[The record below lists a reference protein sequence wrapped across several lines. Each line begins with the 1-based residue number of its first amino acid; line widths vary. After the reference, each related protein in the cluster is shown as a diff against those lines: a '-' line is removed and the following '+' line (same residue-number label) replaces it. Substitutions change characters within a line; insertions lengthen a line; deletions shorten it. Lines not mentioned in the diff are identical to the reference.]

1 MFWYTSRRNWDGHGG
16 TQARYRKSACNSS
29 LLEPGKA
36 YLYTI
41 DLWATSNVFPAGHH
55 IRVEV
60 SSSNFPRFDRNTN
73 TGGAIAEDASFK
85 PALQTVLHDSQ
96 HPSHITLHLVPR

>member
-1 MFWYTSRRNWDGHGG
+1 MFLYTSRRHWDGHGG

-41 DLWATSNVFPAGHH
+41 DLWATSNVFPAGHR
-55 IRVEV
+55 IRVEA
-60 SSSNFPRFDRNTN
+60 SSGNLPRFDRNTKP
-73 TGGAIAEDASFK
+73 GGAIAEDASVE

-96 HPSHITLHLVPR
+96 HPSHIALPLVSR

>member
-1 MFWYTSRRNWDGHGG
+1 MFCYTPRRRWDGHGG

-36 YLYTI
+36 YLYTV
-41 DLWATSNVFPAGHH
+41 DLWATSNVFPAGHRK
-55 IRVEV
+55 RVEV

-96 HPSHITLHLVPR
+96 HPSRITLPLVPR

>member
-1 MFWYTSRRNWDGHGG
+1 MFWYTSRRHWDGHGG

-41 DLWATSNVFPAGHH
+41 DLWATSTVFPAGRR

-85 PALQTVLHDSQ
+85 PALRTVLHDSQ
-96 HPSHITLHLVPR
+96 HPSHITMPLVSR